1 MSGTPDAWRTRLQ
14 GLVETFMTVWNCSKP
29 VIAVVNGY
37 ALGGACE
44 LVQVCD
50 VKIASDRAIMGE
62 PESGRGLGRRC

>member
-1 MSGTPDAWRTRLQ
+1 
-14 GLVETFMTVWNCSKP
+14 MTVWNCTKP
-29 VIAVVNGY
+29 VIAVVSGY